1 MTSGYY
7 LISKINKMPY
17 CEYKGD
23 ALRLINQ
30 SARTVDEIV
39 AGKTD
44 NPEIIR
50 KITTFRDS
58 DGNIIE
64 RVFNYSD
71 KPFRNRIYIKRDNVI
86 GHDEYVTSTGIKE
99 YTLTRPL
106 EKIYRDLVYDG
117 YKRTIYWNPVKFFTS
132 HVSEN
137 INTGEKI
144 LTQVFQTNL
153 LNPQK
158 EKHAFI
164 EFPHVI
170 SGKISNTPKKI
181 LKFFVNT
188 LNNHKVLNSGVYE
201 NGAKLPKND
210 TFLGIR
216 ALDINDS
223 KTAFAQKFLSARK
236 LNGKKITIN
245 PEYLPQNNYEE
256 MAIALFKPC
265 DGSLNFNKGHVFKS
279 KSAVASTARHEVEHG
294 WQFYLHARN
303 TKGGVHEWEEK
314 IYNQFKDLPKSLKD
328 EAQKY
333 TDSIHSYVT
342 LAQDREKY
350 RQNYIE
356 KLANEAGSKAR
367 VLYDYERKEIS
378 MEFQHIPK
386 ELL

>member
-7 LISKINKMPY
+7 LISKINKLPY
-17 CEYKGD
+17 CKYKGD
-23 ALRLINQ
+23 ALRLVNQ
-30 SARTVDEIV
+30 SARTVDEII
-39 AGKTD
+39 ASMKD
-44 NPEIIR
+44 NPKVIR

-71 KPFRNRIYIKRDNVI
+71 KPFRNRIYKRRDNVI
-86 GHDEYVTSTGIKE
+86 GNNEYVVSTHIKE
-99 YTLTRPL
+99 YTLARGLKKTYC
-106 EKIYRDLVYDG
+106 ELVKDG
-117 YKRTIYWNPVKFFTS
+117 YKRTIYWNPVKFFTN

-137 INTGEKI
+137 INTGEKV

-158 EKHAFI
+158 EKHTFI
-164 EFPHVI
+164 EFPHI
-170 SGKISNTPKKI
+170 INGKFLRAPKKI
-181 LKFFVNT
+181 LKFAVNT
-188 LNNHKVLNSGVYE
+188 LNNHKILKAGVIE
-201 NGAKLPKND
+201 KGAKLPQND

-256 MAIALFKPC
+256 MTVALFKPN

-303 TKGGVHEWEEK
+303 TKGGAHEWEEM
-314 IYNQFKDLPKSLKD
+314 IYNQFKDLPKSLIK
-328 EAQKY
+328 EAQEY
-333 TDSIHSYVT
+333 TDSIRSYVT
-342 LAQDREKY
+342 LAQDRAKY

-356 KLANEAGSKAR
+356 QMANEAGSKER
-367 VLYDYERKEIS
+367 VLYDYERNEIG
-378 MEFQHIPK
+378 MQFQHIPK